1 MIVKKK
7 LFSVMDE
14 EGNQGY
20 YLYDESTGEEKLF
33 SEKRKNVIRLVDEDF
48 LEEHEDLKKN
58 DRRANK
64 VGLTLVGGTLGML
77 PGMATGNGKVALAT
91 TAAGAGLGYLAGK
104 KLGKISDKKYDKFR
118 DTYVN
123 SDEETKEYLRR
134 KREKEL
140 DRRTRYESAVI
151 GGYLA
156 GR

>member
-1 MIVKKK
+1 MIVKRK
-7 LFSVMDE
+7 LYSVMDE

-48 LEEHEDLKKN
+48 LEEHENLKKN

-64 VGLTLVGGTLGML
+64 VGLTLVGGTLGMM
-77 PGMATGNGKVALAT
+77 PGMATGNGKVVLAT

-140 DRRTRYESAVI
+140 DRRNRYESAVI